1 MTIVYLNTNHTLHSN
16 IYILAHQNE
25 FVETSNRNVQN
36 KKFSTMG
43 NIDFMKALK
52 VQLQEEYELKNNT
65 KHL

>member
-1 MTIVYLNTNHTLHSN
+1 MTIVYLNTHQTLHSN

-36 KKFSTMG
+36 KKFSSMG
-43 NIDFMKALK
+43 NTDFMKALK
-52 VQLQEEYELKNNT
+52 VQLQQEYERKNNT

>member
-1 MTIVYLNTNHTLHSN
+1 MTIVYLNTHHTLHSN

-36 KKFSTMG
+36 KKSSMG
-43 NIDFMKALK
+43 NTDFMKALK
-52 VQLQEEYELKNNT
+52 VQLQQEYERKNNT

>member
-1 MTIVYLNTNHTLHSN
+1 MNLY
-16 IYILAHQNE
+16 
-25 FVETSNRNVQN
+25 N

-52 VQLQEEYELKNNT
+52 VQFQEEYERKNNT